1 MYHKSKVMETV
12 YNTYTLENGLRVI
25 HRPSASP
32 VVYCGYGICAGT
44 RDERP
49 GDEGL
54 AHFCEH
60 ISFKGTS
67 RRSAMQILNGLE
79 SVGGSL
85 NAFTN
90 KENTFFFAAIM
101 REHLSKAVSL
111 LTDIVFDGTYPQN
124 EIEREIAVIRDEI
137 ESYND
142 SPAELIF
149 DEFENIIFKNHPL
162 GHNILGSPDRIGEYT
177 TAEALSF
184 VSNLYTPANAVFFA
198 YGDID
203 FDRLVARLK
212 AESAKCR
219 RHAAFRNTRARP
231 EIGGTPAGTFIEQ
244 PRSTHQTHVMI
255 GRRAYSAYDERR
267 IPLFLLNNLLGGT
280 GMNARLN
287 VSLRERNGLVYTVES
302 SAINYSDTG
311 LWAVYFGCDHGDV
324 KKCLS
329 LTRRELDRMMQKAL
343 SPGQLEKIKRQ
354 TKGQIGIACDS
365 REAFALDFAKS
376 YLQYGRLRD
385 IGRLCERIDSVSAA
399 QIQDV
404 AQELFNPDTL
414 TTLVFR

>member
-1 MYHKSKVMETV
+1 M
-12 YNTYTLENGLRVI
+12 
-25 HRPSASP
+25 
-32 VVYCGYGICAGT
+32 
-44 RDERP
+44 
-49 GDEGL
+49 

-60 ISFKGTS
+60 VSFKGTS

-90 KENTFFFAAIM
+90 KENTFFYAAIM

-111 LTDIVFDGTYPQN
+111 LTDIVFAGTYPQN

-162 GHNILGSPDRIGEYT
+162 GHNILGYSDRIGEYT
-177 TAEALSF
+177 TAKALSF
-184 VSNLYTPANAVFFA
+184 VSALYRPANAVFFA

-203 FDRLVARLK
+203 FSRLVARLK
-212 AESAKCR
+212 AETTKCLRSA
-219 RHAAFRNTRARP
+219 ALRNMRARQ
-231 EIGGTPAGTFIEQ
+231 EISGIPTGDVIERQ
-244 PRSTHQTHVMI
+244 RSTHQAHVMI
-255 GRRAYSAYDERR
+255 GRRAYNAYDERR
-267 IPLFLLNNLLGGT
+267 IPLFLLNNLLGGV

-324 KKCLS
+324 KRCLS
-329 LTRRELDRMMQKAL
+329 LTRRELDRVMQKAL
-343 SPGQLEKIKRQ
+343 SHGQLEKIKRQ
-354 TKGQIGIACDS
+354 TKGQIGIASDS

-376 YLQYGRLRD
+376 YLQYGRARD
-385 IGRLCERIDSVSAA
+385 VEHLCERIDSVSSA
-399 QIQDV
+399 QLQDV
-404 AQELFNPDTL
+404 AQDLFNPDTL
-414 TTLVFR
+414 TTLIFR

>member
-1 MYHKSKVMETV
+1 MEPT
-12 YNTYTLENGLRVI
+12 YNTYTFSNGLRVI

-44 RDERP
+44 RDEQP

-60 ISFKGTS
+60 VSFKGTA

-79 SVGGSL
+79 NVGGSL

-90 KENTFFFAAIM
+90 KENTFFFAAVM
-101 REHLSKAVSL
+101 REHLQKAVSL
-111 LTDIVFDGTYPQN
+111 LTDIVFAATYPQN

-149 DEFENIIFKNHPL
+149 DEFEDIIFKKHPL
-162 GHNILGSPDRIGEYT
+162 GHNILGSPDRLCEYD
-177 TAEALSF
+177 TAKALSF
-184 VSNLYTPANAVFFA
+184 VSKLYTPANAVFFA
-198 YGDID
+198 YGDIR
-203 FDRLVARLK
+203 FDLLVRRLE
-212 AESAKCR
+212 AELTKCR
-219 RHAAFRNTRARP
+219 RSFSSHSKRERQ
-231 EIGGTPAGTFIEQ
+231 EISGTPIGKVIEQ
-244 PRSTHQTHVMI
+244 QRSTHQTHVMI

-267 IPLFLLNNLLGGT
+267 TALFLLSNLLGGV
-280 GMNARLN
+280 GMNTRLN
-287 VSLRERNGLVYTVES
+287 VSLRERNALVYTVES
-302 SAINYSDTG
+302 AAINYSDTG
-311 LWAVYFGCDHGDV
+311 LWSVYFGCDHDDV
-324 KKCLS
+324 KRCLS
-329 LTRRELDRMMQKAL
+329 LTRHELDRLMQKAL
-343 SPGQLEKIKRQ
+343 SPGQLEKLKRQ
-354 TKGQIGIACDS
+354 TKGQIGIASDS

-376 YLQYGRLRD
+376 FLQYGRLRD
-385 IGRLCERIDSVSAA
+385 IGHLYERIDSVSAA

-414 TTLVFR
+414 TTLIFR